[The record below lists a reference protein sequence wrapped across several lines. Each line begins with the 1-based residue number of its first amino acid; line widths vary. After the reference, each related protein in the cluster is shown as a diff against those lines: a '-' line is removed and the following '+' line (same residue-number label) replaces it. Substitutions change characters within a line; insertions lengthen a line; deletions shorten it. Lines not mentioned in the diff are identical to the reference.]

1 MSEEVFVLGAG
12 RPVRNVEE
20 MAFDFNG
27 DDYLDPAEEAEV
39 ERYLDDDD
47 DDFDED
53 LEDEDDWEDEEDW
66 DDDDSDDDW

>member
-1 MSEEVFVLGAG
+1 MGAG
-12 RPVRNVEE
+12 RPVRNVDE

-27 DDYLDPAEEAEV
+27 DDYLDPAEEAEL
-39 ERYLDDDD
+39 ERYLDDDEDEDDD

>member
-1 MSEEVFVLGAG
+1 MGAG
-12 RPVRNVEE
+12 RPVRNADE

-27 DDYLDPAEEAEV
+27 DDYLDPAEEAEL
-39 ERYLDDDD
+39 ERYLDDDEDEDD

-53 LEDEDDWEDEEDW
+53 IEDEDDWEDEEDR